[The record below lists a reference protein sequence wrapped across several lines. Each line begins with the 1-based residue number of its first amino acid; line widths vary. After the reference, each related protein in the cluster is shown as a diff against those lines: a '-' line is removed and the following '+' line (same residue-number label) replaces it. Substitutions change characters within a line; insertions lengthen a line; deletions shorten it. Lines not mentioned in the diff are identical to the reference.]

1 MLNPKICFDTGFGLV
16 GLVLPDMPKT
26 HGRPRADFV
35 AMNARWVLARR
46 PDGLVEESDFRLE
59 EVPVPSL
66 SDGQF
71 LVQVIYLSLAPVMAQ
86 YVLDGG
92 VIDKPVAIGET
103 MRGRGVGVVVA
114 SRHAGFS
121 VGDVVHGPF
130 GWQKFAISD
139 GKGLV
144 FKMRDWAG
152 RISNGLG
159 VLGLT
164 GFTAYFG
171 LFDVARVRA
180 GDTVLVSGAVGGVGS
195 VVGQLAH
202 IAGAGALGVAGSADK
217 CSIACESLGYRAAI
231 NYNSEDVRS
240 RIAALA
246 PEGIDVYFDNVGG
259 DILEAAI
266 DNMAHGGRIAICGS
280 ISQYLASGLK
290 RGPSNY
296 FNIVYRNVKMH
307 GFHIYSYVARFAE
320 AEERLAR
327 WIREGRL
334 VPREDRIQGLVH
346 MPAALQ
352 RLFASANTGKQVV
365 QIADDPISASA
376 G

>member
-1 MLNPKICFDTGFGLV
+1 MRHPRYASARSSAWSDQYYQICVKLMGGL
-16 GLVLPDMPKT
+16 T
-26 HGRPRADFV
+26 QTYS
-35 AMNARWVLARR
+35 MNARWVLARR
-46 PDGLVEESDFRLE
+46 PVGLVAESDFRLE
-59 EVPVPSL
+59 EVPVPSMG
-66 SDGQF
+66 DGQF

-92 VIDKPVAIGET
+92 VIEKPVAIGET
-103 MRGRGVGVVVA
+103 MRGRGVGLVVS
-114 SRHAGFS
+114 SRHAGFA

-152 RISNGLG
+152 AISNGLG

-195 VVGQLAH
+195 VVGQLAR
-202 IAGAGALGVAGSADK
+202 IAGADPLGIAGSDAK
-217 CSIACESLGYRAAI
+217 CSIAVESLRYRAAI
-231 NYNSEDVRS
+231 NYNSENVRS
-240 RIAALA
+240 RIATLA
-246 PEGIDVYFDNVGG
+246 PDGLNVYFDNVGG
-259 DILEAAI
+259 EILEAAI
-266 DNMAHGGRIAICGS
+266 DNMTHEGRIAICGS
-280 ISQYLASGLK
+280 ISQYLANDSK
-290 RGPSNY
+290 KGPANY
-296 FNIVYRNVKMH
+296 FNIVYRNVRMH
-307 GFHIYSYVARFAE
+307 GFHIYSYASRFAE
-320 AEERLAR
+320 AEARLAR
-327 WIREGRL
+327 WISDGRL
-334 VPREDRIQGLVH
+334 APREDRIQGLES

-365 QIADDPISASA
+365 QIADDSVSV
-376 G
+376 GVS

>member
-1 MLNPKICFDTGFGLV
+1 
-16 GLVLPDMPKT
+16 
-26 HGRPRADFV
+26 
-35 AMNARWVLARR
+35 MNARWVLARR
-46 PDGLVEESDFRLE
+46 PVGLVAESDFRLE

-92 VIDKPVAIGET
+92 VIEKPVAIGET
-103 MRGRGVGVVVA
+103 MRGRGVGVVVS
-114 SRHAGFS
+114 SRHAGFA
-121 VGDVVHGPF
+121 VGDIVHGPF

-152 RISNGLG
+152 AISNGLG
-159 VLGLT
+159 ALGLT

-180 GDTVLVSGAVGGVGS
+180 GDAVLVSGAVGGVGS
-195 VVGQLAH
+195 VVGQIAR
-202 IAGAGALGVAGSADK
+202 IAGADPVGIAGSDTK
-217 CSIACESLGYRAAI
+217 CDVATGSLGYRAAI
-231 NYNSEDVRS
+231 NYHSEDVRS

-246 PEGIDVYFDNVGG
+246 PGGIDVYFDNVGG

-266 DNMAHGGRIAICGS
+266 DNMANEGRIAVCGS
-280 ISQYLASGLK
+280 ISQYLASGSK
-290 RGPSNY
+290 KGPANY
-296 FNIVYRNVKMH
+296 FNIVYRNVKMQ
-307 GFHIYSYVARFAE
+307 GFHIYSYANRFAE
-320 AEERLAR
+320 AETRLAR
-327 WIREGRL
+327 WVRDGRL
-334 VPREDRIQGLVH
+334 APREDRIHGLES
-346 MPAALQ
+346 MPSALQ

-365 QIADDPISASA
+365 QIADDSVSV
-376 G
+376 GLS